1 MATIEVPPGDWTVD
15 TMPDAHD
22 VGLELVDGALLV
34 TPPERI
40 GNSRVATRLATLLAP
55 VLGSEWDVITHG
67 GVYFDDRNYREP
79 DVVVCRRL
87 PRGADLLAVQDVL
100 LAVEVL
106 SPSSL
111 LNDRVA
117 KPAQYAAAGI
127 EHYWLLDPDAPS
139 LLVHELHD
147 GGYRVTGEF
156 DDAVVVERPVAVRF
170 SLEALLG

>member
-1 MATIEVPPGDWTVD
+1 MATIEVPPDHWTVD
-15 TMPDAHD
+15 TMPDAED

-40 GNSRVATRLATLLAP
+40 GNSVVASRLVAVLARAA
-55 VLGSEWDVITHG
+55 GSERDVIAHG
-67 GVYFDDRNYREP
+67 GVYFDQHNYREP

-87 PRGADLLAVQDVL
+87 PRGAARLDARDVE

-127 EHYWLLDPDAPS
+127 PHYWLLDPDAPS
-139 LLVHELHD
+139 LVAHELHD
-147 GGYRVTGEF
+147 GGYRVAARF
-156 DDAVVVERPVAVRF
+156 DDVVAVQRPVAVTF
-170 SLEALLG
+170 SLDELLA